1 MTQILNSIVDTSPA
15 CHAQDSGSIPRRGRF
30 YNHRII
36 FLKARQRADVKYKF
50 WYEISFFIESL
61 VVSVLA
67 RQTRD
72 HGSIHGQVVSFV
84 TKKTDVKYNF
94 CYLI

>member
-1 MTQILNSIVDTSPA
+1 MS
-15 CHAQDSGSIPRRGRF
+15 
-30 YNHRII
+30 
-36 FLKARQRADVKYKF
+36 FLRVRQRADVKYKF

-72 HGSIHGQVVSFV
+72 HGSIHGQVAFLV
-84 TKKTDVKYNF
+84 TEQSDVKYNLR
-94 CYLI
+94 YI